1 LEAVDSDGRLT
12 RRPRHSVNI
21 SARHRPAEN
30 LSLGISGL
38 GSIDRMDIDPQSFA
52 TIKGKDYFVAN
63 FVADWDVTEQWSLY
77 GRVENLFDKFYE
89 PAAGYPALGRSGYL
103 GARYRF

>member
-1 LEAVDSDGRLT
+1 MQA
-12 RRPRHSVNI
+12 N
-21 SARHRPAEN
+21 
-30 LSLGISGL
+30 
-38 GSIDRMDIDPQSFA
+38 
-52 TIKGKDYFVAN
+52 DYFVAN

-103 GARYRF
+103 GARSRF